1 MTIADLQKKVEL
13 LNEALS
19 NTENSLNDI
28 YINLKDKKAFNE
40 LYKEAGE
47 PKMFEPTGSISEY
60 WFLIV
65 LNNYKFIISYKVKAV
80 TTYETL

>member
-1 MTIADLQKKVEL
+1 MTLTDLQRKIDL
-13 LNEALS
+13 LNDALS
-19 NTENSLNDI
+19 GTENSLTDI
-28 YINLKDKKAFNE
+28 FINLKDKEVFKA

-60 WFLIV
+60 WFYIV
-65 LNNYKFIISYKVKAV
+65 LNNYKFIISHKVKAV